1 MKTASRTLM
10 KSSPELWEMLDT
22 PERMHGLMCS
32 LVGQA
37 TEIEVSER
45 EPEARLAWKAASH
58 LHDAQIEVEMAK
70 KGWGT
75 HVEVSASCKDEARR
89 LEGWLDAVMEEL
101 ATPEKR
107 PFEGI
112 G

>member
-45 EPEARLAWKAASH
+45 EPETRLAWKTTSH
-58 LHDAQIEVEMAK
+58 LYEAQIEVDMAE

-75 HVEVSASCKDEARR
+75 HVEVSASCKDEVKR
-89 LEGWLDAVMEEL
+89 LDGWLDAVMEEL

-107 PFEGI
+107 PFG
-112 G
+112 GVA

>member
-1 MKTASRTLM
+1 METASRTLM
-10 KSSPELWEMLDT
+10 KSPPELWEMLDT

-32 LVGQA
+32 LVGRA

-45 EPEARLAWKAASH
+45 EPEERLCWVAASH
-58 LHDAQIEVEMAK
+58 LDEGRIEVEIAE

-75 HVEVSASCKDEARR
+75 HVEVSANCPREAHR

-107 PFEGI
+107 PFNGI
-112 G
+112 V

>member
-1 MKTASRTLM
+1 M

-45 EPEARLAWKAASH
+45 EPETRLAWKATSH
-58 LHDAQIEVEMAK
+58 LHEAQIEVDMAE

-75 HVEVSASCKDEARR
+75 HVEVSASCKDEVKR
-89 LEGWLDAVMEEL
+89 LDGWLDAVMEEL

-107 PFEGI
+107 PFG
-112 G
+112 GVA

>member
-1 MKTASRTLM
+1 MNQGR
-10 KSSPELWEMLDT
+10 
-22 PERMHGLMCS
+22 
-32 LVGQA
+32 
-37 TEIEVSER
+37 IEVD
-45 EPEARLAWKAASH
+45 LA
-58 LHDAQIEVEMAK
+58 E

-75 HVEVSASCKDEARR
+75 HVDITADCPSEAHR

-112 G
+112 V